1 MVDDGG
7 DTFVRSNP
15 VLSKTSPVHLSV
27 PNAENKRVLYEGRV
41 IDLDGQR
48 VVAEFD
54 QTLTLAEGSEVMLF
68 AEVRGKFFQQG
79 ATVTQQRQDTPL
91 TTIEFH
97 TKGDPVSAEQRG
109 SYRTSVVTSKVP
121 VRIDRIAGCVL
132 ADISPEGVGV
142 ICPKPLTIGTTV
154 DVAFDF
160 EGQTIAGR
168 LRVQSVK
175 MLPNGS
181 LRFGLFVAEKRDPL
195 RARLATLASL
205 AQRMQLRRLSGA
217 A

>member
-1 MVDDGG
+1 M
-7 DTFVRSNP
+7 
-15 VLSKTSPVHLSV
+15 LSKLSPVYLSV
-27 PNAENKRVLYEGRV
+27 PNAQNQRILHEGRI
-41 IDLDGQR
+41 IDLDGPR

-54 QTLTLAEGSEVMLF
+54 QVLTSAQGSEVMLF

-79 ATVTQQRQDTPL
+79 ATVTQQRQDTPV
-91 TTIEFH
+91 TTIEFQ
-97 TKGDPVSAEQRG
+97 TQGEPVSAEQRG
-109 SYRTSVVTSKVP
+109 SYRTGVVTSKVP
-121 VRIDRIAGCVL
+121 VRIDRIAGCML

-142 ICPKPLTIGTTV
+142 ICPKALTIGTTV
-154 DVAFDF
+154 EVGFDF
-160 EGQTIAGR
+160 EGQTIAGK

-175 MLPNGS
+175 TLPNGS

-195 RARLATLASL
+195 RARLAALANF